1 MQGYG
6 IPFVSKLSILNL
18 SIQICQFVNLFCQLY
33 HNIVHILCLSLIL
46 CLASFLLLCQG
57 FLLDIWHLEKDYR
70 LNFHSVTS
78 IVYSN
83 LSVGILLC
91 RVVNINLLCLLDALL
106 GQLYPLLC
114 LLYALLGQLYPLLCL
129 LYALLGQLYPLLCC
143 CMHYWVSCIHYS
155 VCCTHYWVSCT
166 HLSVCCMHYWVSCT
180 H

>member
-1 MQGYG
+1 MCKGMASHLFQN
-6 IPFVSKLSILNL
+6 S
-18 SIQICQFVNLFCQLY
+18 FCQLY

-83 LSVGILLC
+83 LSVRIITLS
-91 RVVNINLLCLLDALL
+91 VVNINLLCLLD
-106 GQLYPLLC
+106 
-114 LLYALLGQLYPLLCL
+114 ALLGQLYPLLCL

-166 HLSVCCMHYWVSCT
+166 H
-180 H
+180 